1 VRWVSHEAAADP
13 AIARHR
19 VDDGSFLPRGR
30 RLGLCRARV
39 VLQQR
44 RNLPYN
50 QHLLHDAGAFQI
62 GLGAIL
68 VLGAVRQEVLRWAFV
83 AVLVASLLHLI
94 SHIEDRGLGG
104 HATDLPALALLCVVL
119 AAGMFISPGV
129 VRKEA
134 EG

>member
-1 VRWVSHEAAADP
+1 MRRLLTQAAR
-13 AIARHR
+13 AIALTTGAFYL
-19 VDDGSFLPRGR
+19 VVGGWAFAGPESFFSSVATFP
-30 RLGLCRARV
+30 
-39 VLQQR
+39 
-44 RNLPYN
+44 PYN
-50 QHLLHDAGAFQI
+50 QHLLHDAGAFQV

-68 VLGAVRQEVLRWAFV
+68 VLGAVKKDLLRWAFL

-94 SHIEDRGLGG
+94 SHMEDRGLGG

-119 AAGMFISPGV
+119 AAGMFMSPRV

>member
-1 VRWVSHEAAADP
+1 MRRLLTQASR
-13 AIARHR
+13 AIALTTGAFY
-19 VDDGSFLPRGR
+19 VVVGGWAFAAPESFFSSVATFP
-30 RLGLCRARV
+30 
-39 VLQQR
+39 
-44 RNLPYN
+44 PYN
-50 QHLLHDAGAFQI
+50 QHLLHDAGAFQV

-68 VLGAVRQEVLRWAFV
+68 VLGAVRQETLRWAFL

-134 EG
+134 GR